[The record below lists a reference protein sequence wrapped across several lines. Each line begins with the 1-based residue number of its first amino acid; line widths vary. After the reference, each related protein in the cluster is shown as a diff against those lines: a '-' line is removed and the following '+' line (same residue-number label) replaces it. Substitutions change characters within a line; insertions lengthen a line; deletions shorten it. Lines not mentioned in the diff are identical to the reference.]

1 MANLK
6 EIRVRIASV
15 NSNMKI
21 TQAMKMVSASKFRHA
36 SSAIVKMRP
45 YSEALSGI
53 LAQVGASLDGTQVDS
68 PYTEVRREQH
78 KVLLVVV
85 TSNKGLCGAFN
96 SNVVKYV
103 RALLAGRF
111 AHNQVD
117 LITVGTK
124 GREMLSRHFAIAADY
139 SSLLDDLTFA
149 ATAQVSQKIMDDFA
163 AGVYDRVEIVYNRF
177 KNAATQILT
186 AEEFLPLSLGTGE
199 RNDARGAESQAD
211 FILEPDSRSI
221 VAGLLPQSLR
231 LQFYRILRDSVAS
244 EHGARMTAMS
254 QATDNAKDLKERLTL
269 QYNNAR
275 QAAITNQIIEIVSA
289 AEALSGR

>member
-6 EIRVRIASV
+6 EIRLRIASV
-15 NSNMKI
+15 SSNMKI

-53 LAQVGASLDGTQVDS
+53 LAEVGASLDGTQVES
-68 PYTEVRREQH
+68 PYTEVRGEQR

-111 AHNQVD
+111 ARNEVD
-117 LITVGTK
+117 LITIGAK
-124 GREMLSRHFAIAADY
+124 GREMLSRHFPIAADY
-139 SSLLDDLTFA
+139 SPLLDDLTFA

-177 KNAATQILT
+177 KNAATQLLT
-186 AEEFLPLSLGTGE
+186 AEEFLPLSLHTDE
-199 RNDARGAESQAD
+199 KREDAGAQTD

-231 LQFYRILRDSVAS
+231 LQFFRVLRDSVAS

-254 QATDNAKDLKERLTL
+254 QATDNAKALKERLTL

>member
-6 EIRVRIASV
+6 EIRLRIASV
-15 NSNMKI
+15 SSNMKI

-36 SSAIVKMRP
+36 SAAIVKMRP

-53 LAQVGASLDGTQVDS
+53 LAQVGASVDDSQIES
-68 PYTEVRREQH
+68 PYTRTAREEK

-96 SNVVKYV
+96 SNVVKYT
-103 RALLAGRF
+103 RGLLAGRF
-111 AHNQVD
+111 AGLDVD
-117 LITVGTK
+117 VVAIGSK
-124 GREMLSRHFAIAADY
+124 GRELLARHLPVAADY
-139 SSLLDDLTFA
+139 SAVLDNPTFA
-149 ATAQVSQKIMDDFA
+149 ASAEVAQKIMDDFA
-163 AGVYDRVEIVYNRF
+163 AGRYDRVEVVYNRF

-186 AEEFLPLSLGTGE
+186 AEEFLPLSL
-199 RNDARGAESQAD
+199 DKARTRQASNED
-211 FILEPDSRSI
+211 FIFEPDCRTI
-221 VAGLLPQSLR
+221 VEGLLPQSLR
-231 LQFYRILRDSVAS
+231 LQFFRILRDSIAS

-254 QATDNAKDLKERLTL
+254 QATDNAKALKEQLTL

>member
-6 EIRVRIASV
+6 EIRLRIASV
-15 NSNMKI
+15 SSNMKI

-45 YSEALSGI
+45 YSEVLSGI
-53 LAQVGASLDGTQVDS
+53 LAEVGASLDGTQVES
-68 PYTEVRREQH
+68 PYTEVRGEQR

-111 AHNQVD
+111 ARNEVD
-117 LITVGTK
+117 LITIGAK
-124 GREMLSRHFAIAADY
+124 GREMLSRHFPIAADY
-139 SSLLDDLTFA
+139 SPLLDDLTFA

-177 KNAATQILT
+177 KNAATQLLT
-186 AEEFLPLSLGTGE
+186 AEEFLPLSLHTGGKRE
-199 RNDARGAESQAD
+199 DAGAQTD

-231 LQFYRILRDSVAS
+231 LQFFRVLRDSVAS

-254 QATDNAKDLKERLTL
+254 QATDNAKALKERLTL